1 MDKGGAFKRYFS
13 FLKFIFIFIKPKN
26 SKKYQKSLMEI
37 SPMQKE
43 KFERTFMGLI
53 IACTIIYQVCFF
65 LVKKHFDKR
74 NDLVKFLSLL
84 ATWSQC

>member
-1 MDKGGAFKRYFS
+1 
-13 FLKFIFIFIKPKN
+13 
-26 SKKYQKSLMEI
+26 MEI

-84 ATWSQC
+84 ATWSQR